1 MHLMF
6 STKESYAW
14 PSTQKS
20 VLLIVKKNQQKV
32 LYVHLDD
39 NLCSFVQ
46 FHEKAIFQAMQKRQ
60 KLSREKPYFN
70 INFCLLYSARTT
82 SRFFVEKHCADI
94 PSEDIIVNFLFGVF
108 DN

>member
-1 MHLMF
+1 MHALDVFNKKKLSMAVHAKKHI
-6 STKESYAW
+6 SNC
-14 PSTQKS
+14 QK
-20 VLLIVKKNQQKV
+20 IQQKV
-32 LYVHLDD
+32 LYVHLD
-39 NLCSFVQ
+39 NLCLFIQ